1 MRLSDS
7 KISHISNLLTDGL
20 NKDKFLSSS
29 KVDEARKE
37 IKSAFI
43 EFLKVDDEIDL
54 VVRKKIAS
62 LANAPPEGSQEWSV
76 LYKKYFREQ
85 EVRRGR

>member
-7 KISHISNLLTDGL
+7 KISHITNLLTDGL
-20 NKDKFLSSS
+20 NKDGFLASSRE
-29 KVDEARKE
+29 DEARKE

-43 EFLKVDDEIDL
+43 EYLKVDDEIDL
-54 VVRKKIAS
+54 AVRKKIATLS
-62 LANAPPEGSQEWSV
+62 KAPPEGSQEWSV
-76 LYKKYFREQ
+76 LYRKYFREE